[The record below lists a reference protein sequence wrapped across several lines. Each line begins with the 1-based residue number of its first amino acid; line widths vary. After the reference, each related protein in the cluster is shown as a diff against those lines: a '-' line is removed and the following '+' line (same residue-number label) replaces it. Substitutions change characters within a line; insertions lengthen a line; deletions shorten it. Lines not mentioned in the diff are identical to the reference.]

1 MKIDI
6 DIKTLAYM
14 YGVTDMYTQLRIMQE
29 DGKTKFAAAG
39 TFRHI
44 AKTYPDCPL
53 VSWGYSVED
62 GEAFISLVGKG
73 W

>member
-1 MKIDI
+1 MKVNIERRSIDVPARC
-6 DIKTLAYM
+6 LP
-14 YGVTDMYTQLRIMQE
+14 
-29 DGKTKFAAAG
+29 AG

-44 AKTYPDCPL
+44 VETYPDCRL
-53 VSWGYSVED
+53 VRWSYAVED

>member
-1 MKIDI
+1 MTI

-14 YGVTDMYTQLRIMQE
+14 YGVSDMYTQLTVVRE
-29 DGKTKFAAAG
+29 DCTTMWAAAG

-44 AKTYPDCPL
+44 AKTYPDCSL
-53 VSWGYSVED
+53 VSWGYFVED
-62 GEAFISLVGKG
+62 GKGYISLVGKG

>member
-1 MKIDI
+1 MVKANIIRRSVDVPAPY
-6 DIKTLAYM
+6 LP
-14 YGVTDMYTQLRIMQE
+14 
-29 DGKTKFAAAG
+29 AG

-44 AKTYPDCPL
+44 VETYPDCPL
-53 VSWGYSVED
+53 VRWSYAVED

>member
-1 MKIDI
+1 MKI
-6 DIKTLAYM
+6 DIKTLADM
-14 YGVTDMYTQLRIMQE
+14 YDVSDMYTRLTVVRE
-29 DGKTKFAAAG
+29 DLTFMWAAAG

-53 VSWGYSVED
+53 LSWGYSEED
-62 GEAFISLVGKG
+62 GKAYISLVGKG

>member
-14 YGVTDMYTQLRIMQE
+14 YGVSDMYTQLTVVRE
-29 DGKTKFAAAG
+29 DCTPMWAATG

-62 GEAFISLVGKG
+62 GKAFISLVGKG

>member
-14 YGVTDMYTQLRIMQE
+14 YGVSDMWT
-29 DGKTKFAAAG
+29 AAG

-62 GEAFISLVGKG
+62 GKGYISLVGKG

>member
-1 MKIDI
+1 M
-6 DIKTLAYM
+6 
-14 YGVTDMYTQLRIMQE
+14 VQE
-29 DGKTKFAAAG
+29 DGTPMWAAAG

-44 AKTYPDCPL
+44 VKTYPDCPL
-53 VSWGYSVED
+53 VRWSYAVED

>member
-1 MKIDI
+1 MTI

-14 YGVTDMYTQLRIMQE
+14 YGVTDMYTQLTVVQE
-29 DGKTKFAAAG
+29 DGSIMWAAG

-44 AKTYPDCPL
+44 VKTYPDCPL
-53 VSWGYSVED
+53 VRWAYAVED
-62 GEAFISLVGKG
+62 GEAFIQLIGKG

>member
-14 YGVTDMYTQLRIMQE
+14 YGVSDMYTMLTVVRE
-29 DGKTKFAAAG
+29 DLTPIWAAAG

-62 GEAFISLVGKG
+62 GKAYISLVGKG

>member
-1 MKIDI
+1 MRKI
-6 DIKTLAYM
+6 DIKTLSYM
-14 YGVTDMYTQLRIMQE
+14 YDVSDMYTQLIVVRE
-29 DGKTKFAAAG
+29 DLTLCGAAAG

-53 VSWGYSVED
+53 ISWGYSEED
-62 GEAFISLVGKG
+62 GKAYISLVGKG

>member
-14 YGVTDMYTQLRIMQE
+14 YGVSDMYTQLTVVR
-29 DGKTKFAAAG
+29 
-39 TFRHI
+39 
-44 AKTYPDCPL
+44 
-53 VSWGYSVED
+53 ED
-62 GEAFISLVGKG
+62 GEAFILLVGQG

>member
-1 MKIDI
+1 MKI

-14 YGVTDMYTQLRIMQE
+14 YGVTEMYTQLTVVQE
-29 DGKTKFAAAG
+29 DGTPMWAAAG

-44 AKTYPDCPL
+44 VKTYPIVRWL
-53 VSWGYSVED
+53 D
-62 GEAFISLVGKG
+62 GRMPWKTVKHLFH

>member
-14 YGVTDMYTQLRIMQE
+14 YGVSDMYTRLTVVRE
-29 DGKTKFAAAG
+29 DLTPKWTTAG

-62 GEAFISLVGKG
+62 GEGYISLVGKG

>member
-1 MKIDI
+1 MMNV

-14 YGVTDMYTQLRIMQE
+14 YGVTDMYTLLRIMQE
-29 DGKTKFAAAG
+29 DGKTKFAAG

-44 AKTYPDCPL
+44 VETYPDCPL
-53 VSWGYSVED
+53 VRWSYAVED

>member
-1 MKIDI
+1 MKMKM
-6 DIKTLAYM
+6 DIKTLAFM
-14 YGVTDMYTQLRIMQE
+14 YGVTEMHTQLTVVQE
-29 DGKTKFAAAG
+29 DGTPMWAAAG

-44 AKTYPDCPL
+44 LKTYPDCPL
-53 VSWGYSVED
+53 VRWSYAVED

>member
-14 YGVTDMYTQLRIMQE
+14 YGVSDMYTHLTVVRE
-29 DGKTKFAAAG
+29 DCTTMWAAAG

-62 GEAFISLVGKG
+62 GKAFISLVGKG

>member
-1 MKIDI
+1 MKM

-14 YGVTDMYTQLRIMQE
+14 YGVTEMYTQLTVVQ
-29 DGKTKFAAAG
+29 
-39 TFRHI
+39 
-44 AKTYPDCPL
+44 
-53 VSWGYSVED
+53 ED

>member
-6 DIKTLAYM
+6 DIKTLAHM
-14 YGVTDMYTQLRIMQE
+14 YGVSDMYTQLTVVRE
-29 DGKTKFAAAG
+29 DRTPMWAAAG

>member
-1 MKIDI
+1 MTI

-14 YGVTDMYTQLRIMQE
+14 YGVSDMYTQLTVVRE
-29 DGKTKFAAAG
+29 DGTTMWAAAG

-44 AKTYPDCPL
+44 VETYPDCSL
-53 VSWGYSVED
+53 VRWAYAVED
-62 GEAFISLVGKG
+62 GEAFIQLIGKG